1 MKTSVI
7 NFFKS
12 VLIGASA
19 LIPGISGGTMA
30 IALGIYDTLLR
41 SLSRFCEDKRKN
53 TLFLTVFVL
62 GAGIGI
68 VMFSG
73 WVLWLFN
80 TFALPMIYFFIGC
93 VFGSVPMLFR
103 RGGVKKI
110 KIGDVLWVLLGYLC
124 VTGVSQ
130 LPVGLC
136 VIEGSYLFKFVMLL
150 AAGVIIAAAFI
161 LPGISTSY
169 ILLLLGIYDITL
181 TAIYSFNIAF
191 LLPLVAGGLVG
202 TFLCARILENAL
214 KRHSKQSYMLI
225 IGFVLGSVFE
235 IVPGLPVGAESFVC
249 VLTFALGF
257 LLIKIILRYSEE
269 K

>member
-1 MKTSVI
+1 MKGVIINFLKSVI
-7 NFFKS
+7 
-12 VLIGASA
+12 IGASA

-30 IALGIYDTLLR
+30 IALGIYDALLR
-41 SLSRFCEDKRKN
+41 SLSRFCENKRKN
-53 TLFLTVFVL
+53 VLFLLVFVL
-62 GAGIGI
+62 GAAVGI
-68 VMFSG
+68 VAFSG

-103 RGGVKKI
+103 RGGIKKI
-110 KIGDVLWVLLGYLC
+110 KIVDALWVLLGYLC
-124 VTGVSQ
+124 VTGVSG

-136 VIEGSYLFKFVMLL
+136 VVDGSYLFKFIMLF
-150 AAGVIIAAAFI
+150 AAGIVIAVAFI

-181 TAIYSFNIAF
+181 NAVYSFNVAF
-191 LLPLVAGGLVG
+191 LLPLVIGALAG
-202 TFLCARILENAL
+202 TFVCARILENAL
-214 KRHSKQSYMLI
+214 HRYKGQSYMLI
-225 IGFVLGSVFE
+225 IGFVIGSVFE
-235 IVPGLPVGAESFVC
+235 IVPSLPVGAEIFVC
-249 VLTFALGF
+249 ALTFGLGF